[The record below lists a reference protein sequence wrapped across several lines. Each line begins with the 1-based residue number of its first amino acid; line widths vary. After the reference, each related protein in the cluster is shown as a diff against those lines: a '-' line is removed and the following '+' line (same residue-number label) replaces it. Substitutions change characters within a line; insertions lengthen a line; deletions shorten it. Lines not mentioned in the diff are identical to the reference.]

1 MKEEKPTRVRLHPNP
16 PAGLAHLQRDEALGA
31 QLQAWE
37 EAFQSWLG
45 GYDNP
50 ETRKRMA
57 KPVQNCLRFSGMPV
71 WDVTGEV
78 VKRYLEEELGDKS
91 ANTQYFHLKAIRSF
105 YRYALNS
112 PTARDLKIE
121 TNPGEAVRFPIP
133 GMFLKARAL
142 SEEQVRKLFAAID
155 RDTPIGSRD
164 YALYVTILG
173 SGMKG
178 SQALRLRLGDIVRQG
193 EKAWIVKR
201 EGKQSKRRWLPW
213 CAYEAI
219 RTALRTSGENKD
231 AQEEAYVFTPLQDL
245 SGILE
250 KRRGETWNKKPLS
263 VEKAADYLKR
273 YAEWAELESGKV
285 TLESLRSTGALIRW
299 REGANLEE
307 LADFLGLAN
316 GYQARWML
324 NRLRG
329 QNAAKGWFEGV
340 KEHSGKANSMEARVE
355 RALKDILPPEGQPG
369 QSKRRKTGGQQS
381 EFTQLVGEVMS
392 KQVSVEELEEAR
404 TIQGLEE
411 EIALLRV
418 LTRRV
423 FEVMPEEPTAKEA
436 VRFARLLSNLA
447 GKVATMVK
455 TNPKLKGAENEHI
468 KALLEI
474 NFEDETASEKSVPSQ
489 AQE

>member
-1 MKEEKPTRVRLHPNP
+1 MKEEKPKQVRLHPDT
-16 PAGLAHLQRDEALGA
+16 PAERVHLQQDEALGA

-37 EAFQSWLG
+37 ETFQGWLG
-45 GYDNP
+45 GYDNR

-57 KPVQNCLRFSGMPV
+57 RPVQSCLRFGGMPV
-71 WDVTGEV
+71 WEVTGEV
-78 VKRYLEEELGDKS
+78 VKRYLEDELGDKS

-121 TNPGEAVRFPIP
+121 GNPGEAVRFPTP

-155 RDTPIGSRD
+155 RETPIGSRD
-164 YALYVTILG
+164 YALYVTVLG
-173 SGMKG
+173 SGIKG
-178 SQALRLRLGDIVRQG
+178 SQAVRLQLGNISLQG

-213 CAYEAI
+213 CACEAI
-219 RTALRTSGENKD
+219 RTALRTSGEKKE
-231 AQEEAYVFTPLQDL
+231 AQADAYVFTPLQDL

-250 KRRGETWNKKPLS
+250 KRRGEAWNKKPLS
-263 VEKAADYLKR
+263 VEKASDYLKR
-273 YAEWAELESGKV
+273 YAEWADLPGERV
-285 TLESLRSTGALIRW
+285 TMESLRCTGALLRW

-316 GYQARWML
+316 GYQARWMI

-381 EFTQLVGEVMS
+381 EFTLLIEKVIS
-392 KQVSVEELEEAR
+392 KPVSVEEVEEAQ

-411 EIALLRV
+411 EIALVRV
-418 LTRRV
+418 LIRRV
-423 FEVMPEEPTAKEA
+423 FETMPEEPTAKEA
-436 VRFARLLSNLA
+436 VRYARLLGNLA
-447 GKVATMVK
+447 SKVTTMVK
-455 TNPKLKGAENEHI
+455 ASPKLMVGEDEHI

-474 NFEDETASEKSVPSQ
+474 NFEDETASTKNVPSQ

>member
-1 MKEEKPTRVRLHPNP
+1 MKEEKPTQVRLYPNP
-16 PAGLAHLQRDEALGA
+16 SAGLVHLQRDEALGK

-37 EAFQSWLG
+37 ETFQGWLG
-45 GYDNP
+45 GYDNR

-57 KPVQNCLRFSGMPV
+57 KPVQSCLRFSGMPV

-78 VKRYLEEELGDKS
+78 VKRYLEDKLGDKS

-121 TNPGEAVRFPIP
+121 ANPGVAVRFPTP
-133 GMFLKARAL
+133 GLFLKARAL
-142 SEEQVRKLFAAID
+142 SEEQVCKLFAAID
-155 RDTPIGSRD
+155 RETPIGSRA
-164 YALYVTILG
+164 YALYVTVLG
-173 SGMKG
+173 SGLKG
-178 SQALRLRLGDIVRQG
+178 SQTLRLCLGDIVRQG
-193 EKAWIVKR
+193 EKAWIAKR
-201 EGKQSKRRWLPW
+201 EGKQNKRKWLPW
-213 CAYEAI
+213 CACEAI

-231 AQEEAYVFTPLQDL
+231 AQAEAYVFTPLQDL
-245 SGILE
+245 SGILK
-250 KRRGETWNKKPLS
+250 KRRGEAWNKKPLR

-273 YAEWAELESGKV
+273 YAEWADLPGESV
-285 TLESLRSTGALIRW
+285 TLESLRCTGALIRW

-316 GYQARWML
+316 GYQARWMI
-324 NRLRG
+324 NRLGG

-340 KEHSGKANSMEARVE
+340 KEHSGKPNSMEARVE
-355 RALKDILPPEGQPG
+355 RALKDILPPEGQTG
-369 QSKRRKTGGQQS
+369 QGKRRKKGGQQS
-381 EFTQLVGEVMS
+381 EFTLLMGEVMS
-392 KQVSVEELEEAR
+392 KPVSVEELEEAR

-418 LTRRV
+418 LIRRL
-423 FEVMPEEPTAKEA
+423 FEAMPEEPTAKEA
-436 VRFARLLSNLA
+436 VRYARLLGNLA
-447 GKVATMVK
+447 SKVTTMVK
-455 TNPKLKGAENEHI
+455 TIPILKGEENEHI

-474 NFEDETASEKSVPSQ
+474 NFEDETASTKSIPSQ